1 MIRQSKTTAKQQPCG
16 APSYE
21 GAPFFD
27 PLAFLL
33 DRGPLFWYNEEIY
46 KLLSLVFLLF
56 SVLSTLLIRAL
67 KEIQEYL
74 ELKILMNK

>member
-1 MIRQSKTTAKQQPCG
+1 MKGLKYFAWTC
-16 APSYE
+16 
-21 GAPFFD
+21 
-27 PLAFLL
+27 LALCLVCFLMA
-33 DRGPLFWYNEEIY
+33 RIYHNWYNEEIY

-67 KEIQEYL
+67 KEIQEYI